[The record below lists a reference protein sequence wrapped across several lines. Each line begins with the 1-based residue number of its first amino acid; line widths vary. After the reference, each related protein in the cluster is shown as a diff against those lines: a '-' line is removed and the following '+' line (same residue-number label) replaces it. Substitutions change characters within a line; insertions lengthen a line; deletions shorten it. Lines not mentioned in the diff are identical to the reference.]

1 MKKNVKVISSALAI
15 LAMALFPLLAGAQ
28 NGYEIS
34 SFEGRFSITFPDK
47 PDYSVEDIETDVGML
62 KMHTYI
68 YEGSDDVAFL
78 LAYIDYPQDLVE
90 ESDADDLLEAAMEG
104 AVGSW
109 GFDMNSLKKETRWHN
124 GNKGLYAKGST
135 DDTHTAYEV
144 ILAGNR
150 LYQLAILQYNS
161 PIDENE
167 LNTFFT
173 SFKISD

>member
-1 MKKNVKVISSALAI
+1 MKKNLKVISAALAV
-15 LAMALFPLLAGAQ
+15 LVMALFPLLAVAQ

-34 SFEGRFSITFPDK
+34 SFEGRFTITFPDK
-47 PDYSVEDIETDVGML
+47 PAYSVEDVETDVGML

-68 YEGSDDVAFL
+68 FEGSNDVAYL

-109 GFDMNSLKKETRWHN
+109 GFDVNSMKKETRWHT
-124 GNKGLYAKGST
+124 GYKGLYCNGSV

-150 LYQLAILQYNS
+150 LFQLAILQYNS
-161 PIDENE
+161 
-167 LNTFFT
+167 L
-173 SFKISD
+173 